1 MNRRTFLTAGA
12 AGLGGLSTLLGLRAV
27 VFSGAPARPSWNET
41 DREVRSAVAIP
52 MLASWSDNAIT
63 LAWLGHATVL
73 INFYGVWILTDP
85 VIFPRIGVDLWI
97 TTVGMLRHTPCALLP
112 SQLPRIDLV
121 LVSHA
126 HFDHLDTASLASIS
140 GRPVAVMA
148 SHTADLLP
156 RARYSS
162 VHELRWRDSLRVNT
176 RRGDVD
182 VRAIEVNHWGAR
194 LGSDTYRGYNGYI
207 ITREGH
213 SLLFGGDTAR
223 TSAFDGYRVYG
234 PFDAAIMPIGA
245 YDPWIDSH
253 CTPEQS
259 VAMANAAGARLFVP
273 MHHKTFQLSD
283 ERFGEP
289 IERTEAALAQE
300 ADRLV
305 VRDIGDTARLA

>member
-1 MNRRTFLTAGA
+1 MDRRAFLTTGA

-27 VFSGAPARPSWNET
+27 VFSGAPARPSWNEN
-41 DREVRSAVAIP
+41 DQKVRRAAATP
-52 MLASWSDNAIT
+52 MPANWSDNAIT

-85 VIFPRIGVDLWI
+85 ALFLHIGVDLWV
-97 TTVGMLRHTPCALLP
+97 TTVGMLRHTSCALRP

-126 HFDHLDTASLASIS
+126 HFDHLDTASLGSIP
-140 GRPVAVMA
+140 GRPAAVMA
-148 SHTADLLP
+148 SHTSDLLP
-156 RARYSS
+156 HRHYSS
-162 VHELRWRDSLRVNT
+162 VRELMWNDSVRINT
-176 RRGDVD
+176 PNGEVD

-194 LGSDTYRGYNGYI
+194 LGSDTYRGYTGYI
-207 ITREGH
+207 IRREGH
-213 SLLFGGDTAR
+213 ALLFGGDTAK
-223 TSAFDGYRVYG
+223 TAFHSYRPFG

-245 YDPWIDSH
+245 YDPWVDSH

-273 MHHKTFQLSD
+273 IHHKTFQLSD

-289 IERTEAALAQE
+289 IERAAAALAAE
-300 ADRLV
+300 PDRLV
-305 VRDIGDTARLA
+305 VRDIGDTVRVA

>member
-1 MNRRTFLTAGA
+1 MDRRTFVTTGA
-12 AGLGGLSTLLGLRAV
+12 AGLGGLATLLGFRAV
-27 VFSGAPARPSWNET
+27 VFSGAPARPSWNDT
-41 DREVRSAVAIP
+41 DREARPTAAIP
-52 MLASWSDNAIT
+52 IPASWSDNAIT

-85 VIFPRIGVDLWI
+85 AIFPRIGVDLWI
-97 TTVGMLRHTPCALLP
+97 TTVGMRRHTPCALLP
-112 SQLPRIDLV
+112 SQLPAIDLV

-126 HFDHLDTASLASIS
+126 HFDHLDTASLAAIS
-140 GRPVAVMA
+140 GRPAVVMA
-148 SHTADLLP
+148 PHTADLLP
-156 RARYSS
+156 RAHYSS
-162 VHELRWRDSLRVNT
+162 VHELRWRDLLRVST
-176 RRGDVD
+176 PRGDVD

-223 TSAFDGYRVYG
+223 TSAFAGYRVYG

-245 YDPWIDSH
+245 YDPWIDAH

-273 MHHKTFQLSD
+273 IHHKTFQLSD
-283 ERFGEP
+283 DRFGEP
-289 IERTEAALAQE
+289 IERTAAALAQE
-300 ADRLV
+300 TDRLV
-305 VRDIGDTARLA
+305 VRDVGDTARLA

>member
-1 MNRRTFLTAGA
+1 MNRRIFLTTGA

-41 DREVRSAVAIP
+41 DREVRSAAAIP
-52 MLASWSDNAIT
+52 MPASWSDNAIT

-112 SQLPRIDLV
+112 SQLPAIDLV

-162 VHELRWRDSLRVNT
+162 VHELTV
-176 RRGDVD
+176 
-182 VRAIEVNHWGAR
+182 
-194 LGSDTYRGYNGYI
+194 
-207 ITREGH
+207 
-213 SLLFGGDTAR
+213 
-223 TSAFDGYRVYG
+223 
-234 PFDAAIMPIGA
+234 
-245 YDPWIDSH
+245 
-253 CTPEQS
+253 
-259 VAMANAAGARLFVP
+259 
-273 MHHKTFQLSD
+273 
-283 ERFGEP
+283 ERFAS
-289 IERTEAALAQE
+289 RQHAARRRRRA
-300 ADRLV
+300 
-305 VRDIGDTARLA
+305 RD